1 MEKKISI
8 DYALKMAKL
17 IKDCLPDE
25 SKLKL
30 VINRKEDYEK
40 ELGISEPDDVVA
52 NYGNVDDEFFI
63 IAKFKFTNDEEK
75 NYDVMGHLIQFV
87 NRYSME
93 FKTKYQIK
101 REKKVKSIYS
111 DWKVLTS
118 NVKNSNTEI
127 VKYLAKKYGYRTTK
141 SIYNIIN
148 QQRNESNN

>member
-40 ELGISEPDDVVA
+40 KLGISEPDDVVA

-87 NRYSME
+87 NRYSNG
-93 FKTKYQIK
+93 I
-101 REKKVKSIYS
+101 
-111 DWKVLTS
+111 
-118 NVKNSNTEI
+118 
-127 VKYLAKKYGYRTTK
+127 
-141 SIYNIIN
+141 
-148 QQRNESNN
+148 